1 MATYNFDLDG
11 TILETRFDNEKGYIV
26 RYAKIE
32 MIDLIRK
39 LKEAGN
45 TIIIHTGR
53 SWKWFEQTK
62 QQLDDYGIEYDSIIC
77 GNVVADYYINDKALQ
92 PEQFINVMEAKDG
105 E

>member
-1 MATYNFDLDG
+1 MATYSFDLDG
-11 TILETRFDNEKGYIV
+11 TILETRLDDEKGYIV

-32 MIDLIRK
+32 IIDLIRK
-39 LKEAGN
+39 LKNKGN
-45 TIIIHTGR
+45 VIIIQTGR
-53 SWKWFEQTK
+53 SWKWFVQTK

-92 PEQFINVMEAKDG
+92 PEQFIKLMEAKDG